1 MVAIAQGDVF
11 WADLSPPRGSAA
23 GFRRPVVIVQGD
35 ALNRSRLST
44 VVIVP
49 LTSNLRW
56 ADVLGNVR
64 LAARSTGLPKDS
76 VAKVAL
82 VAAIDRSLLQK
93 RVGHLSRLLLE
104 RIFSGLDLVLGR

>member
-1 MVAIAQGDVF
+1 VVAIAQGDVF
-11 WADLSPPRGSAA
+11 WADLPPPGGSTA
-23 GFRRPVVIVQGD
+23 GFRRPVVVVQGD
-35 ALNRSRLST
+35 ALNRSRLAT

-76 VAKVAL
+76 VAKVTL
-82 VAAIDRSLLQK
+82 VAAIDRSLLHK
-93 RVGHLSRLLLE
+93 RVGHLGRSLLE
-104 RIFSGLDLVLGR
+104 RIFSGLDLALGR